1 MNKNALVNSQYQS
14 VNQNKSRKRIIEVQ
28 DRDVVTSA
36 TSGDGTVLTA
46 VCFSVCEQ
54 SRITIKMWVGFRK
67 IWGTG
72 RWWIKEELIKFWEA
86 CVSTVMAVHTT
97 RVHGPC
103 SRPVNTGHRV
113 HGPCWSPVYHRC

>member
-54 SRITIKMWVGFRK
+54 SRITIKCGWVFVKFG
-67 IWGTG
+67 
-72 RWWIKEELIKFWEA
+72 ELVDGGSKK
-86 CVSTVMAVHTT
+86 S
-97 RVHGPC
+97 
-103 SRPVNTGHRV
+103 
-113 HGPCWSPVYHRC
+113 